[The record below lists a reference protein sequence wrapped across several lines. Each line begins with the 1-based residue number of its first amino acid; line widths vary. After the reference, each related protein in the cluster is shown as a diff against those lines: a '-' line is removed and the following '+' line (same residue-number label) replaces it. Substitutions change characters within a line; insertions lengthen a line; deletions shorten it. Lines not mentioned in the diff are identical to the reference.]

1 MSKKVVLIV
10 ITLGLIVTYLG
21 LLANA
26 RWGDSTA
33 PEILLEHPFEQVGPT
48 TRLVLRIKDEETGLR
63 DVSVRIVHN
72 LETFVLQEQT
82 FPSEGTFSP
91 AGGKEREFTM
101 DLVPYENSTLPRRQG
116 QAQLIVTARD
126 YSWRNWFEGNAQ
138 RLEKEFSPQFTPP
151 RLELLQPSATI
162 VQGGTGL
169 VRYRVVPE
177 VAMHGVKIGK
187 AFFPGFPA
195 PDQVGMF
202 ALVAFPYNAPTTTP
216 VQLVADDGYGNSALM
231 DVDFA
236 VKPQFWRTRPI
247 TISNSFINK
256 TVPAILAQT
265 PELEN
270 FGDPLKNFLQ
280 VNDKLR
286 KMNNQTIADLSKK
299 SRHELLWKGPFRQ
312 LPGSQV
318 EASFADHR
326 QYTYNG
332 QIVDAQDHL
341 GFDLAV
347 TKHYPVEAA
356 NHGIVLFAGYL
367 GIYGNTVIL
376 DHGYGLLSLYAHLSA
391 INVKEKDPIAI
402 GQIIGHSGTTGLA
415 AGDHLHFSM
424 ILHGEQIN
432 PTEWWDPFWVKTR
445 IKDKLGLPS
454 LIKATDEESKPLPP
468 TIGPT
473 PPPTP

>member
-1 MSKKVVLIV
+1 MSKKVLLIV
-10 ITLGLIVTYLG
+10 IALGLIVTYLG

-33 PEILLEHPFEQVGPT
+33 PEILLEQPFEQVGPT
-48 TRLVLRIKDEETGLR
+48 TRLVLRIKDQETGLR
-63 DVSVRIVHN
+63 DLSVRIVHN
-72 LETFVLQEQT
+72 LETFVLKDQS
-82 FPSEGTFSP
+82 FPSEGPFSP
-91 AGGKEREFTM
+91 AGGKEHEYSL
-101 DLVPYENSTLPRRQG
+101 DLVPYDNPELPRRQG

-126 YSWRNWFEGNAQ
+126 YSWRNWFEGNAK
-138 RLEKEFSPQFTPP
+138 RLEQEFNPQFTPP
-151 RLELLQPSATI
+151 RLELLQPPATI

-202 ALVAFPYNAPTTTP
+202 ALVAFPYNAPATEP

-247 TISNSFINK
+247 TITNSFINK

-286 KMNNQTIADLSKK
+286 KMNNQTIANLSKK
-299 SRHELLWKGPFRQ
+299 SRQELLWKGPFRQ

-318 EASFADHR
+318 EAAFADHR

-391 INVKEKDPIAI
+391 INVKVEESVTI
-402 GQIIGHSGTTGLA
+402 GQTIGHSGTTGLA

-424 ILHGEQIN
+424 ILHGEQVN

-454 LIKATDEESKPLPP
+454 LIKATDEEPKPSPK
-468 TIGPT
+468 TIGPA